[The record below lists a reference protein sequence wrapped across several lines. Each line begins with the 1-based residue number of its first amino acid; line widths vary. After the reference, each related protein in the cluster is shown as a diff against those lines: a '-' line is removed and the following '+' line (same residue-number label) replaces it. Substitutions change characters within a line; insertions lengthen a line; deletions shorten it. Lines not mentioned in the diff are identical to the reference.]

1 MNFRSKVLKI
11 AHNLVK
17 TLGWSL
23 SEALKQ
29 SWKAYRL
36 RKMMH
41 SGSVDFT
48 FKKVSGEMREAHGTL
63 NNIEHLLSGSDKFS
77 SEILHISIIAV
88 KAPGFPSANFIKQV
102 FKSSF
107 NDILQE

>member
-41 SGSVDFT
+41 AGSVDFI

-63 NNIEHLLSGSDKFS
+63 NNIEHLLSSSDKFS
-77 SEILHISIIAV
+77 SDLLTFRYYDLESR
-88 KAPGFPSANFIKQV
+88 GFRA
-102 FKSSF
+102 FKVQ
-107 NDILQE
+107 NLETINI